1 MSRRTSLR
9 TRQILT
15 SYGIL
20 HTQNVMPHLSRIQV
34 YEQPYTLTW
43 YLTGF
48 DSDNTIHTYTVIY
61 DDGPASY
68 NGIAFTDDI

>member
-48 DSDNTIHTYTVIY
+48 ESDGTWRTYTVVY
-61 DDGPASY
+61 EDAPENP
-68 NGIAFTDDI
+68 NGITFTEFV